1 MDFDDLR
8 KSVTPL
14 VDEISRLQYAA
25 RKKIK
30 EKRDKIMEFAQVDEE
45 LYDKFIGL
53 GYSENDAIVLLAAH
67 YYKGDADEVKATWF
81 WWQLHSGCDLTTAN
95 QRTKKLIND
104 YRQYGA
110 P

>member
-1 MDFDDLR
+1 MDFDEWR

-14 VDEISRLQYAA
+14 VDEISKLQEEE

-30 EKRDKIMEFAQVDEE
+30 EKRDKIIEFVQVDKE

-53 GYSENDAIVLLAAH
+53 GYGEEEAIILLAAH
-67 YYKGDADEVKATWF
+67 YYGGDEDEVKATWF
-81 WWQLHSGCDLTTAN
+81 WWQLLGGDLTTAN
-95 QRTKKLIND
+95 QKTKKLIND